1 MLNDFF
7 LWFIKAQAYQNIIVI
22 VIIAGVIFLLWIA
35 SRREYWR
42 SAWKQVRSKKLAMV
56 CLVIL
61 SIYIVIGLLDSISWS
76 DAIRGQD
83 GKRSR
88 DNNGNIIYEPRGLSI
103 LDRICAPLRE
113 RTEKTYSAPLATRL
127 YSKETLTTPEGLV
140 TRDYPRLT
148 YGGVHLK
155 NESDRNSD
163 IYRRVI
169 IGLFIGL
176 LGGLITAGI
185 MMALYISTFNKK
197 VSRSVGQASLLVM
210 SGKDAQPT
218 KKYYLLDN
226 KKGVIFWGI
235 IAAALVWF
243 IAVTI
248 LLAKDYHV
256 LGTDKVG
263 NDVLYRALKGVRTA
277 LIIGGFTT
285 ILAVPFAIFF
295 GVIAGYF
302 GGRIDD
308 VVQYIYTTL
317 ASIPGI
323 LLIVAF
329 MLIFGRGLFN
339 LCLIMGIT
347 SWTGLCRLLRGETLK
362 LRELEYI
369 QAAKAFGVGRA
380 RIILRHIVPK
390 VMHLV
395 LISFLL
401 RFSGLVLAEALLSYL
416 QIGVEPTR
424 GSWGSMIDIA
434 RMELAR
440 EPVVWWNL
448 SAAFIFMVILVLSA
462 NLFGDAVRDAL
473 DPRLRTE

>member
-1 MLNDFF
+1 V
-7 LWFIKAQAYQNIIVI
+7 VI
-22 VIIAGVIFLLWIA
+22 FIIAGFIYLIWLA
-35 SRREYWR
+35 SRREYWK
-42 SAWKQVRSKKLAMV
+42 SAWRQVCYRKLAMV

-61 SIYIVIGLLDSISWS
+61 SMYVIVGFLDSISWS
-76 DAIRGQD
+76 NFVYDNNGKIIRD
-83 GKRSR
+83 S
-88 DNNGNIIYEPRGLSI
+88 NGNIIYEPRPLSI
-103 LDRICAPLRE
+103 LDRICTSLRE
-113 RTEKTYSAPLATRL
+113 KTEKTYSAPFATRL
-127 YSKETLTTPEGLV
+127 FSKQNIIDNDGRV
-140 TRDYPRLT
+140 IRDYPRLI
-148 YGGVHLK
+148 YGGAHLK
-155 NESDRNSD
+155 QESERFSD
-163 IYRRVI
+163 IILQGI

-176 LGGLITAGI
+176 PAGLIVSGI
-185 MMALYISTFNKK
+185 
-197 VSRSVGQASLLVM
+197 LVKF
-210 SGKDAQPT
+210 SKLGIGNA
-218 KKYYLLDN
+218 
-226 KKGVIFWGI
+226 IFWGI
-235 IAAALVWF
+235 ISLAMVF
-243 IAVTI
+243 IIASVV
-248 LLAKDYHV
+248 LLARNYHV

-263 NDVLYRALKGVRTA
+263 NDILYRVLKGIRTA

-295 GVIAGYF
+295 GVLAGYF
-302 GGRIDD
+302 GKRVDD
-308 VVQYIYTTL
+308 IIQYIYTTL
-317 ASIPGI
+317 ASIPSI

-362 LRELEYI
+362 LRELEYV
-369 QAAKAFGVGRA
+369 QAARAFGVSHTK
-380 RIILRHIVPK
+380 IILRHIIPN

-401 RFSGLVLAEALLSYL
+401 RFSGLVLAEAMLSYL

-448 SAAFIFMVILVLSA
+448 SAAFVFMVLLVLSA

-473 DPRLRTE
+473 DPRLRTK

>member
-1 MLNDFF
+1 MLNH
-7 LWFIKAQAYQNIIVI
+7 WIAWIWRSRAYQNIIVI
-22 VIIAGVIFLLWIA
+22 AILVGVSFLIWAA
-35 SRREYWR
+35 SRREYWH
-42 SAWKQVRSKKLAMV
+42 SAWRQVRTNKLAMV
-56 CLVIL
+56 CLLTL
-61 SIYIVIGLLDSISWS
+61 SIYIAVGLLDSISWS
-76 DAIRGQD
+76 GASRDAD
-83 GKRSR
+83 GGLLR
-88 DNNGNIIYEPRGLSI
+88 DNNGRVIYEPRALSL
-103 LDRICAPLRE
+103 LDRICTSLRE
-113 RTEKTYSAPLATRL
+113 RVEKTYSAPLTTRL
-127 YSKETLTTPEGLV
+127 FSKETIRTPDGRV
-140 TRDYPRLT
+140 TRDYPRLM

-155 NESDRNSD
+155 EESSAVAD
-163 IYRRVI
+163 ILRRIAV
-169 IGLFIGL
+169 GFLIGL
-176 LGGLITAGI
+176 LMG
-185 MMALYISTFNKK
+185 
-197 VSRSVGQASLLVM
+197 SLV
-210 SGKDAQPT
+210 
-218 KKYYLLDN
+218 
-226 KKGVIFWGI
+226 
-235 IAAALVWF
+235 
-243 IAVTI
+243 AVTI
-248 LLAKDYHV
+248 LVISGRKARRGEPMNPRVSASPRLRVSPSAIFWGLIAMALTFLIAAVVLLAAEYHI

-285 ILAVPFAIFF
+285 ALAVPFAIFF

-317 ASIPGI
+317 ASIPSI

-329 MLIFGRGLFN
+329 MLLFGRGLFN
-339 LCLIMGIT
+339 LCLIMGIAG
-347 SWTGLCRLLRGETLK
+347 WTGLCRLLRGETLK

-380 RIILRHIVPK
+380 RIIIRHIIPNL
-390 VMHLV
+390 MHIV

-401 RFSGLVLAEALLSYL
+401 RFSGLVLAEAMLSYL

-448 SAAFIFMVILVLSA
+448 SAAFIFMVVLVLSA